1 MREGDEMAIIWTMII
16 GFIVG
21 LVARAV
27 MPGKDKM
34 GVVLTG
40 VLGVAGAVIGSLVG
54 RAVGL
59 YAAGE
64 PAGLLLSVLGA
75 VVVLVLYRRLAPK
88 ASVGRA

>member
-1 MREGDEMAIIWTMII
+1 MTIIWTILI

-27 MPGKDKM
+27 MPGKDKA
-34 GVVLTG
+34 GVVLTT
-40 VLGVAGAVIGSLVG
+40 VLGVAGALIGSLMG
-54 RAVGL
+54 RAFGL

-64 PAGLLLSVLGA
+64 PVGLFLSVLGA
-75 VVVLVLYRRLAPK
+75 VVVLALYRRIVPK